1 MKKGWKIFWII
12 CAVLAAVGI
21 FLAVAGTALGGLVML
36 RDDRD
41 EEILHSWLDRIGIGH
56 EVTVTTE
63 VEEVP
68 DVSDSMADDGYVPG
82 EPDGKDVTVYEG
94 IDELDLELTGMGVCV
109 MPYDGS
115 EGISYGEDDIVV
127 DISECREDL
136 KDKISVSQ
144 DGTELKVEME
154 DQGYMGTEDS
164 GIMYIS
170 VPRGKYFEK
179 ISADAKAGL
188 IELLEIQ
195 AGELSV
201 KTDAGEIITSAFSA
215 NTLEADCGVGQITLE
230 GEVTDSA
237 EISCNVG
244 NVICTFPGTVDAYNY
259 EVKCAVGELLID
271 GESYSGI
278 SNKMEIDNGSS
289 CRVEAECDLGS
300 VEILFE

>member
-41 EEILHSWLDRIGIGH
+41 EKIVRSWLSRFGIGR
-56 EVTVTTE
+56 EVTVTSE
-63 VEEVP
+63 IEELT
-68 DVSDSMADDGYVPG
+68 DGSGVRA

-94 IDELDLELTGMGVCV
+94 IDELELELTGMGVRV
-109 MPYDGS
+109 MPYD
-115 EGISYGEDDIVV
+115 EGEGTAYDGENIIV
-127 DISECREDL
+127 DISGCREDL

-144 DGTELKVEME
+144 EGAELRVEME
-154 DQGYMGTEDS
+154 DRGWLGTEDS

-170 VPRGKYFEK
+170 VPHGKYFEK

-188 IELLEIQ
+188 IELVEIQ
-195 AGELSV
+195 AGELSA
-201 KTDAGEIITSAFSA
+201 KTAAGQIIASSFSV
-215 NTLEADCGVGQITLE
+215 NRLDADCGVGQITLE
-230 GEVTDSA
+230 GEVTDDA
-237 EISCNVG
+237 KINCNVG
-244 NVICTFPGTVDAYNY
+244 EVLCTLPGTADDYDY

-278 SNKMEIDNGSS
+278 SNKMKINNGSG
-289 CRVEAECDLGS
+289 CRIEAECDLGT
-300 VEILFE
+300 VEIMFE

>member
-21 FLAVAGTALGGLVML
+21 FLSVAGTALGGLVML

-41 EEILHSWLDRIGIGH
+41 EEIVRSWLDRIGLGH
-56 EVTVTTE
+56 ETTVTAE

-94 IDELDLELTGMGVCV
+94 IDELDLDLTGMGVCV

-115 EGISYGEDDIVV
+115 EGAAYGAEDIIV

-188 IELLEIQ
+188 IELSEIQ

-201 KTDAGEIITSAFSA
+201 KTDAGEIMASAFSV
-215 NTLEADCGVGQITLE
+215 NILEADCGVGQITLE
-230 GEVTDSA
+230 GEITDSA

-244 NVICTFPGTVDAYNY
+244 NVICTLPGTVDAYNY

-289 CRVEAECDLGS
+289 CRIEAECDLGS

>member
-12 CAVLAAVGI
+12 CGVLAAVGI
-21 FLAVAGTALGGLVML
+21 FLAVAGTALGGLVLL
-36 RDDRD
+36 RDNRD
-41 EEILHSWLDRIGIGH
+41 EEIVRSWLERIGIGR
-56 EVTVTTE
+56 EVTVTSDIE
-63 VEEVP
+63 NIP
-68 DVSDSMADDGYVPG
+68 DVSDGGYVPG
-82 EPDGKDVTVYEG
+82 EPDGKDVTAYAG

-109 MPYDGS
+109 IPYDES
-115 EGISYGEDDIVV
+115 EGPAYDGENIIV
-127 DISECREDL
+127 DISGCREDL
-136 KDKISVSQ
+136 KDKINVSQ
-144 DGTELKVEME
+144 DGAELKVEME
-154 DQGYMGTEDS
+154 DRGQLSTEDS

-188 IELLEIQ
+188 IELSEIE

-201 KTDAGEIITSAFSA
+201 KTDAGQIIASSFSVS
-215 NTLEADCGVGQITLE
+215 TLDADCGVGQITLE

-244 NVICTFPGTVDAYNY
+244 EVLCTLPGTMDTYDY

-278 SNKMEIDNGSS
+278 SNTMKIDNGSG
-289 CRVEAECDLGS
+289 CRIEAECDLGS
-300 VEILFE
+300 VEIMFE

>member
-41 EEILHSWLDRIGIGH
+41 EEIVRSWLDRIGLGH
-56 EVTVTTE
+56 ETTVTAE

-68 DVSDSMADDGYVPG
+68 DVSDSMADDGYAPG
-82 EPDGKDVTVYEG
+82 EPDSKDVTVYEG

-115 EGISYGEDDIVV
+115 EGAAYGAEDIIV

-289 CRVEAECDLGS
+289 CRIEAECDLGS

>member
-41 EEILHSWLDRIGIGH
+41 EEIVRSWLDRIGLRH
-56 EVTVTTE
+56 EATVTAE

-68 DVSDSMADDGYVPG
+68 DVSDSQADHGYMPG
-82 EPDGKDVTVYEG
+82 EPDGRNVTAYEG
-94 IDELDLELTGMGVCV
+94 IDELDIELTGMGVCV
-109 MPYDGS
+109 MPYDGN
-115 EGISYGEDDIVV
+115 EGDAYGAEDIIV

-144 DGTELKVEME
+144 DGTELKVEMD
-154 DQGYMGTEDS
+154 DQGYVGTEDS

-188 IELLEIQ
+188 IELSEIQ

-201 KTDAGEIITSAFSA
+201 KTDAGEIIASAFSV

-244 NVICTFPGTVDAYNY
+244 SVTCTLPGTMDAYNY
-259 EVKCAVGELLID
+259 EVKCTVGELLID

-300 VEILFE
+300 VEIMFE